1 MEEIRELISLSETL
15 VKVTFSELVFP
26 TSQMVNLNN
35 QEPSSIAAL
44 SPFTMEARMDKL
56 EAQVVE
62 LSHKMDTQF
71 QSTQEFLERFK
82 VRMQAEFSSL
92 KHELME
98 ALGLNESPPL
108 VPDEELGNPAG
119 DSEAVKMNLGV
130 EDDLRYLHS
139 RLSWGWT
146 KKQD

>member
-1 MEEIRELISLSETL
+1 
-15 VKVTFSELVFP
+15 
-26 TSQMVNLNN
+26 MVNLNN
-35 QEPSSIAAL
+35 PEPSSIAAL

-62 LSHKMDTQF
+62 LSHKMDMQF

-119 DSEAVKMNLGV
+119 DSEAVKMNLELNFIFSGV
-130 EDDLRYLHS
+130 EKGKS
-139 RLSWGWT
+139 
-146 KKQD
+146 KKETAKPTSLQRESGKTGEW